1 MRSNP
6 EEPLSDSLLAALGQ
20 GVAETPSG
28 PEQFDGLV
36 ETHTAWVLLGTRLA
50 IKIRKPVNLGFLD
63 YSSRDLRERAARSEV
78 EIGQRISPHV
88 YYGVWSIT
96 HGIEDREPTLIGTA
110 GAGEPAVAMKR
121 LDDSLRLDRLVTGL
135 TMPPQRID
143 EVALECARF
152 HGACAVD
159 RRVNGWGAV
168 TNTVAAWTV
177 NFEQMPAAE
186 PSIPLTTTERRQLIE
201 ETDGWLRRLRPILE
215 QRIESGRVR
224 DGHGDLR
231 AEHIYLTTPWSVL
244 DPLEFSTALRFT
256 DVAAE
261 VCFLAMDLAALGR
274 RDASARF
281 LSTYATAT
289 DDETLSVVAPFF
301 IRYRAVV
308 RGKVAWIRAM
318 QIPEERRV
326 PFLKESRRF
335 FELALAAS

>member
-6 EEPLSDSLLAALGQ
+6 EEPLSDPLLAALRQ
-20 GVAETPSG
+20 HVVETPLG
-28 PEQFDGLV
+28 PEQFDVLV

-63 YSSRDLRERAARSEV
+63 YSSGDLRERAARSEV

-96 HGIEDREPTLIGTA
+96 EGTDDRMPTLMRSA
-110 GAGEPAVAMKR
+110 GAGEPVVAMKR
-121 LDDSLRLDRLVTGL
+121 LDDSLRLDRIVTGL
-135 TMPPQRID
+135 TMPLQRID

-168 TNTVAAWTV
+168 ANTVAAWTV

-186 PSIPLTTTERRQLIE
+186 PSVPLTIMERRQLIE
-201 ETDGWLRRLRPILE
+201 ETDEWLCKLRPILE
-215 QRIESGRVR
+215 QRIESGCVR

-244 DPLEFSTALRFT
+244 DPLEFSTVLRFT

-261 VCFLAMDLAALGR
+261 VCFLAMELAALGR
-274 RDASARF
+274 PDASARF

-289 DDETLSVVAPFF
+289 YDETLSVVTPFF
-301 IRYRAVV
+301 VRYRAVV

-318 QIPEERRV
+318 QLPEEQRD
-326 PFLKESRRF
+326 PFLAESRRF
-335 FELALAAS
+335 FELALAA